1 MKPLVYSKK
10 EADREDGNGR
20 GWLRDGQNIC
30 YFQNSLK
37 KKGGGFY
44 YTLTF

>member
-10 EADREDGNGR
+10 EADREDGNGI
-20 GWLRDGQNIC
+20 GWLIDGQIIC

-37 KKGGGFY
+37 KKGVGFY